1 MALLVLGTGMVL
13 VPRESAAPAPLSFSA
28 TARISALTDAV
39 RLRES
44 SARLALTGSPAGGGS
59 DAKEVAL
66 KDVVTLLT
74 THASALLGPDGDLPD
89 GVKPDGRSPSGASTG
104 TATGPGAP
112 AATTADLVSDLAAS
126 GRRRMDDARK
136 ADGGIARLLAAVGSA
151 QLLESGKLA
160 TLWQLPAPSLAP
172 SSSTSLSTAASNE
185 PSSSPA
191 AIASCPSATP
201 PPESAHA
208 STAAALAASVAA
220 GHRAVYLY
228 QVALKRLGGADASS
242 AAKGLQDHESQLKQ
256 AEDLTRAEC
265 TEVPM
270 PEAGYR
276 LDAGFSRDPAAS
288 LGALEIGSLAVWG
301 DLVALSSGPARD
313 WALENLLETARRGQQ
328 WGAALPELPGINLQP
343 GSLPTLPTTSASPSR

>member
-1 MALLVLGTGMVL
+1 MVL

-44 SARLALTGSPAGGGS
+44 SARLALTGSPAGGGG
-59 DAKEVAL
+59 DAKEAAL

-89 GVKPDGRSPSGASTG
+89 GRSPSGASTG
-104 TATGPGAP
+104 TVTGPGAP
-112 AATTADLVSDLAAS
+112 AANAADLVSDLAAS

-160 TLWQLPAPSLAP
+160 TLWQLPAPS
-172 SSSTSLSTAASNE
+172 STAAANE
-185 PSSSPA
+185 PSTSPTA
-191 AIASCPSATP
+191 KASCQSATP
-201 PPESAHA
+201 PAESAQA
-208 STAAALAASVAA
+208 STPAALAATVAA

-228 QVALKRLGGADASS
+228 QVALKRLGGADAAS

-265 TEVPM
+265 TGVPM

-288 LGALEIGSLAVWG
+288 LGALEIGSLTVWG
-301 DLVALSSGPARD
+301 DLIALSSGPARD
-313 WALENLLETARRGQQ
+313 WALENLLQTGRRGQQ

-343 GSLPTLPTTSASPSR
+343 GSLPTLPTTSAIPSR